1 MLLLIDIDECKT
13 GTHKCNQFGECSN
26 TNGSHEC
33 ICKAGY
39 FKIGLFNCT
48 GKLSVAI
55 IVMAIL
61 HLFVMLLVSSEVF

>member
-48 GKLSVAI
+48 GK
-55 IVMAIL
+55 
-61 HLFVMLLVSSEVF
+61 